1 MVWNVLD
8 IRMYGWDSLSP
19 FGVAVGFAPGH
30 TRFARFG
37 DAAAFSERASRL
49 EDGLTATN
57 NRRSSTPL
65 STTTTTPNMLRIAA
79 FLSTLG
85 AAAASAGQGCY
96 DTGTHTCAKGA
107 ANCAP
112 YTCNV
117 QGATKVWVS
126 AASASPCSADTSCED
141 STMAS
146 GVAAGNAITA
156 AAKAFSDAAASCGGT
171 ATDTTATPDCAAAFA
186 AASDTL
192 AASCPAG
199 CTYTS
204 KIAAKTA
211 AYTTGASW
219 PLLSC
224 MVPAVRCSCA
234 V

>member
-1 MVWNVLD
+1 
-8 IRMYGWDSLSP
+8 
-19 FGVAVGFAPGH
+19 
-30 TRFARFG
+30 
-37 DAAAFSERASRL
+37 
-49 EDGLTATN
+49 
-57 NRRSSTPL
+57 
-65 STTTTTPNMLRIAA
+65 MLRIAA

-156 AAKAFSDAAASCGGT
+156 AAKAFSDAGEVTEACVQDTASGAATCDASGFTAGTTVRSASDASC
-171 ATDTTATPDCAAAFA
+171 DT
-186 AASDTL
+186 S
-192 AASCPAG
+192 AG
-199 CTYTS
+199 CVYTAYVS
-204 KIAAKTA
+204 AALF
-211 AYTTGASW
+211 GG
-219 PLLSC
+219 
-224 MVPAVRCSCA
+224 
-234 V
+234 